1 MLRSSKGPPLHAVI
15 LSAGQGSRLAPLTA
29 TTPKCLIDFHGR
41 TLLEWQV
48 AALTTAGVDRI
59 TVVTGF
65 EAGQVR
71 DRLAAAHLDV
81 QTLHN
86 PFYRIADNIGSVW
99 LARAALTGGDAI
111 VLNGDTLLSPALIA
125 QAIAGATAPVS
136 VTTAVKPSYDA
147 DDMKVTLSGDT
158 VTAVSKKLPPG
169 ETDAESIGMLV
180 FRGPG
185 GAVFAD
191 MIDQVIARE
200 GGTGN
205 YYLSAVAELALTG
218 VVGATDVTGH
228 TSAEVDFPA
237 DLPAARALT
246 ASWSAESW
254 AQPVVV
260 PFPAARRSRTS

>member
-1 MLRSSKGPPLHAVI
+1 MHAVI

-41 TLLEWQV
+41 SLLEWQV
-48 AALTTAGVDRI
+48 AALTAAGVDRI

-71 DRLAAAHLDV
+71 DRLATAHLDV
-81 QTLHN
+81 ATLNN

-99 LARAALTGGDAI
+99 LARAALSAGDAI
-111 VLNGDTLLSPALIA
+111 ILNGDTLVGPALIA
-125 QAIAGATAPVS
+125 KAIAGATAPVN
-136 VTTAVKPSYDA
+136 VTIAVKPGYDA
-147 DDMKVTLSGDT
+147 DDMKVTLWGST

-180 FRGPG
+180 FRGTG
-185 GAVFAD
+185 GATFAD
-191 MIDQVIARE
+191 TIDRVISRE

-218 VVGATDVTGH
+218 IVGASDVTGH
-228 TSAEVDFPA
+228 ASAEVDFPA
-237 DLPAARALT
+237 DLPAATALT
-246 ASWSAESW
+246 AAWSAEGW

-260 PFPAARRSRTS
+260 PFAAARRSRTS